1 MKIIK
6 GYTMTSRDWAQA
18 YDTAATC
25 YPSSVEPD
33 LRYAEAR
40 GDARMTAIFTI
51 ALAHQEQWRKAER
64 RGALAA

>member
-1 MKIIK
+1 MKTIK
-6 GYTMTSRDWAQA
+6 GYTMTPYDWAQA

-40 GDARMTAIFTI
+40 GDVRMTAILTI
-51 ALAHQEQWRKAER
+51 AVAHQDQMRKIER
-64 RGALAA
+64 RLECAA